1 MPEGTVYL
9 LSDLGSC
16 MLPCGGIIRLNPI
29 SVDEA
34 KSMVQGKNIISYVER
49 QDAAKVLSAILG
61 VEVQVNSNS
70 TLNVDEIS
78 MGILIHI
85 NAQLNSNQLSN
96 PEELQKLINKGVIK
110 LHRLLIDPYPC

>member
-1 MPEGTVYL
+1 
-9 LSDLGSC
+9 